1 MIGVDFDLWIF
12 HPFAFPQD
20 KMHTLPK
27 KIILTSTQAVQI
39 YNLKATAHCESK
51 TNPKLPTASIAK
63 LFGISP
69 KTVRDIWKGRT
80 WYRQTLALEHSRP
93 DAAERLA
100 RRSGRPKGSK
110 DKQQRTRRQVKED
123 SSASSKAKAPPP
135 TDVSATGTECPGKF
149 DQAVASETLCPAK
162 YVAIIQS
169 SSPANGAKEEI
180 PHWLEATSLGS
191 TDPFHDDWPHWK

>member
-1 MIGVDFDLWIF
+1 
-12 HPFAFPQD
+12 
-20 KMHTLPK
+20 MHTLPK

-80 WYRQTLALEHSRP
+80 WYRQTLPLEHSRS

-110 DKQQRTRRQVKED
+110 DKQQRARRQVKED